1 LRERQIAPEIP
12 ATYPARVII
21 APFVIAYSASNLALA
36 TKPVESF
43 MAVKKKAVDFEQSLN
58 SLEALVN
65 KMESGELSLEES
77 LKAFETGIQLTRE
90 CQARLAAAEQQVQ
103 KLVEQQGGELSLE
116 PFDARS
122 DDE

>member
-1 LRERQIAPEIP
+1 
-12 ATYPARVII
+12 
-21 APFVIAYSASNLALA
+21 
-36 TKPVESF
+36 
-43 MAVKKKAVDFEQSLN
+43 MAAKKKAVDFEQSLN